1 MHMRLV
7 SAVGFLLVVTT
18 VHAQDL
24 PLKPEAREAD
34 DLMTADTSAP
44 PLQEQNS
51 PNVLIPNGMFSKVIA
66 QPLPAK
72 LQPVAYVGQWVA
84 DSDQTPQFSEDLIIT
99 ERKNDGHLMWHVERV
114 NSCVWCGTPMTWKQ
128 AMFDRKAT
136 SMWALRS
143 ALAVT
148 DIEITHHMPC
158 FRAGTCRES
167 NPLMGQTR
175 LQSYSVAA
183 GLTAF
188 SWISDAWLRKGS
200 RKYRIGGFRDWWIIP
215 ATGYATSAVGII
227 ANLARWHSHSN

>member
-1 MHMRLV
+1 
-7 SAVGFLLVVTT
+7 
-18 VHAQDL
+18 
-24 PLKPEAREAD
+24 
-34 DLMTADTSAP
+34 MTADTSAP

-84 DSDQTPQFSEDLIIT
+84 DSDQTPQFSDDLIIT

-215 ATGYATSAVGII
+215 VTGYATSAVGII

>member
-1 MHMRLV
+1 MRIRIV
-7 SAVGFLLVVTT
+7 SALGFFLFATV

-24 PLKPEAREAD
+24 PVKPVEQNANDLLTSDGAISPARQQI
-34 DLMTADTSAP
+34 TPSAP
-44 PLQEQNS
+44 DSDAISSTINPQT
-51 PNVLIPNGMFSKVIA
+51 M
-66 QPLPAK
+66 PAK
-72 LQPVAYVGQWVA
+72 PQPVAYVGQWVA
-84 DSDQTPQFSEDLIIT
+84 DSDQTPQFSDDLIIT

-215 ATGYATSAVGII
+215 VTGYATSAVGII